1 MKKLFIL
8 SLSIV
13 LFTSCKKEKEDQN
26 QIKETS
32 ISKSVPKTESNVP
45 KTESDVPK
53 GKVTLMT
60 FDKKIHDFGVIK
72 ADSKV
77 SYTFKFTNSGTN
89 DLLITDAKGSCGCT
103 IPEYSKEPIKP
114 GATGEIKVV
123 FDSKNKQGEH
133 KKTVTVHANTPTGVE
148 KLTIRA
154 SISEG
159 NKDQDAPKTITSK

>member
-32 ISKSVPKTESNVP
+32 ISKSVPKTES
-45 KTESDVPK
+45 DVPK
-53 GKVTLMT
+53 GMVTLMT

-123 FDSKNKQGEH
+123 FDSTNKKGEH

-154 SISEG
+154 SISED